1 MRSSRD
7 GGQGRAWADEPALG
21 ATYTQEEINAVIE
34 ALQESIDPHVGF
46 RAKKHEMAFEDAFAA
61 SCEAR
66 FAVAYNGAGTALDM
80 VLRCLNLQPGD
91 EVISG
96 ALNFVGTHL
105 AVTGQGGKL
114 VLSEIDP
121 NTLNLDPADVESRI
135 TDRTRAILVTHMNGL
150 PADMDV
156 LEDIV
161 SRNLNPV
168 HGPAKLIVDAAR
180 ACGADD
186 GAGPVGA
193 RGWASVFSFQSKKL
207 MTTLGEGGMVTTQDA
222 GLAANLR
229 RLRSFGK
236 NQHWGS
242 NYKMTKLQAA
252 VGLVQLGR
260 LGSMNDARI
269 RLARRRSE
277 LLRAVHELTV
287 PPELPGRRHVYYR
300 YNLLVPEDWA
310 GQLRDRVRQ
319 RLREEHGIGSV
330 VADPPT
336 YLTHPGIREHLGKPS
351 FPVSESTAARLFCP
365 PLHPSMSSSENDFIC
380 AAIINVMRSVA
391 DENN

>member
-1 MRSSRD
+1 MNSSR
-7 GGQGRAWADEPALG
+7 GAGQRQVWADEPALG
-21 ATYTQEEINAVIE
+21 ATYTQEEVDAVVE
-34 ALQESIDPHVGF
+34 VLRESIDPHVGF
-46 RAKKHEMAFEDAFAA
+46 RAKKYEIAFEDAFAA
-61 SCEAR
+61 YCGSP
-66 FAVAYNGAGTALDM
+66 FAIAYNGAGAALDM
-80 VLRCLNLQPGD
+80 VLRCLNLQPG
-91 EVISG
+91 EQVISG

-105 AVTGQGGKL
+105 SVTGQGGKL

-121 NTLNLDPADVESRI
+121 NTLNLDPVDVESRI

-150 PADMDV
+150 PADMDA
-156 LEDIV
+156 LEEIA
-161 SRNLNPV
+161 SRNPHPV

-207 MTTLGEGGMVTTQDA
+207 MTTLGEGGMVTTRDA
-222 GLAANLR
+222 DLAAALR

-260 LGSMNDARI
+260 LNSMNDTRI
-269 RLARRRSE
+269 RLARRRTE
-277 LLRAVHELTV
+277 MLRSVPGLTV
-287 PPELPGRRHVYYR
+287 PPVLAGRRHVYYR
-300 YNLLVPEDWA
+300 YNLLVPEEWA
-310 GQLRDRVRQ
+310 GWHRDRVRQ
-319 RLREEHGIGSV
+319 GLAERHGFGSV

-336 YLTHPGIREHLGKPS
+336 YLTHPGIRDHLGNPS
-351 FPVSESTAARLFCP
+351 FPVAESTAARLFCP
-365 PLHPSMSSSENDFIC
+365 PLHPSMSDSENKSIC
-380 AAIINVMRSVA
+380 AAIADVMHSVA
-391 DENN
+391 NGNH